1 VRFDWGPVGAT
12 AVGAEVS
19 VVVDVLS
26 FTTSVTVAVERGMRV
41 YPFGW
46 KDARAEDY
54 AANHDAVL
62 AVGRLEANKPGAV
75 PAPSLS
81 PAQLTSCPVVPR
93 LVLPS
98 PNGSSITTVLQ
109 DSGSTIV
116 AGCLR
121 NARAVAAWLAPQVVA
136 GRSVA
141 VIAAGERWEQDDSL
155 RPAIEDHLGAGAIL
169 AALTELGH
177 DDVLSPEARSAAD
190 LFVAVADAGRLD
202 AFMHDCVG
210 GRELVAKGFAAADV
224 DVAAQVDAST
234 TVPVLVDGAFAP
246 AHLRE

>member
-1 VRFDWGPVGAT
+1 MTGLFGQDAYAVRFDWGPVGAT

-41 YPFGW
+41 FPFAW
-46 KDARAEDY
+46 KDSRAQEF
-54 AANHDAVL
+54 AQSRDAVL
-62 AVGRLEANKPGAV
+62 AVGRLEATRPGAV

-81 PAQLTSCPVVPR
+81 PAQLTSCPLVPR

-109 DSGSTIV
+109 DSRST
-116 AGCLR
+116 
-121 NARAVAAWLAPQVVA
+121 
-136 GRSVA
+136 
-141 VIAAGERWEQDDSL
+141 
-155 RPAIEDHLGAGAIL
+155 
-169 AALTELGH
+169 
-177 DDVLSPEARSAAD
+177 DDVFSPEARSAAD

-202 AFMHDCVG
+202 ESMHNCVG
-210 GRELVAKGFAAADV
+210 GRELIAKGFVADV
-224 DVAAQVDAST
+224 DVAAELDAST

-246 AHLRE
+246 IGQGE